1 MALKDV
7 EKEMHGQ
14 VEKIAQAL
22 NTDLCLHTIPCVM
35 EPGGPNRGWIFQEN
49 SI

>member
-1 MALKDV
+1 MRQEMDEALKDV

-22 NTDLCLHTIPCVM
+22 NTDLCLHTMPCVM
-35 EPGGPNRGWIFQEN
+35 GARWA
-49 SI
+49 